1 MDKFHVAWSCCFLYA
16 LRENKI
22 SYLVYIWVGQNG
34 VFDLANR
41 RFGPSKAR
49 MKNKYRSDYQK
60 EEKLNLRYL
69 SVFKNL
75 LRRILEDSSMN
86 EDFTNAFI
94 ANLITKGS
102 RGSLRE
108 AKDYVRS
115 LVDQGIFKDETS
127 KEICMLLDRN
137 RKYR

>member
-1 MDKFHVAWSCCFLYA
+1 
-16 LRENKI
+16 
-22 SYLVYIWVGQNG
+22 
-34 VFDLANR
+34 
-41 RFGPSKAR
+41 

-115 LVDQGIFKDETS
+115 LADQGIFKDETS
-127 KEICMLLDRN
+127 EEICMLLDRN

>member
-1 MDKFHVAWSCCFLYA
+1 
-16 LRENKI
+16 
-22 SYLVYIWVGQNG
+22 
-34 VFDLANR
+34 
-41 RFGPSKAR
+41 

-115 LVDQGIFKDETS
+115 LADQGIFQDKTS
-127 KEICMLLDRN
+127 EEICMLLDRN